1 MPGHDIIVIG
11 GSKGA
16 RPALIEIAS
25 NLPPGLPAAVFIV
38 VHLPVAPKSTLPEA
52 LRSAGALPAAFA
64 ADGEQIV
71 TGRIYVAP
79 ANRHLRV
86 DPGKIRLLDGPPER
100 GHRPAIDPVFRSAGQ
115 SYGRRVVGV
124 VMSGML
130 RDGAEGLAAIK
141 NHGGVAVVQ
150 DPEEAPAPSMPLNA
164 RARVEVDHCVTAQR
178 LAPLLVKL
186 AHEPVPPES
195 EGPRA
200 GWSARP
206 RAPAMSPDR

>member
-1 MPGHDIIVIG
+1 LGHDIIVIG

-25 NLPPGLPAAVFIV
+25 NLPRGLPAAVFIV
-38 VHLPVAPKSTLPEA
+38 VHLPVAPESNLPEA

-64 ADGEQIV
+64 ADGEPIFQ
-71 TGRIYVAP
+71 GRIYVAP
-79 ANRHLRV
+79 ANRHLSV
-86 DPGKIRLLDGPPER
+86 DPGRIRLLHGPPER

-124 VMSGML
+124 VMSGL
-130 RDGAEGLAAIK
+130 LKDGTEGLAAIK
-141 NHGGVAVVQ
+141 NRGGVAVVQ
-150 DPEEAPAPSMPLNA
+150 DPEDAPEPSMPLNA
-164 RARVEVDHCVTAQR
+164 LARVEVNHCVPAQA

-186 AHEPVPPES
+186 AHEPLPAES
-195 EGPRA
+195 EGPRE

-206 RAPAMSPDR
+206 RAPAISPDR